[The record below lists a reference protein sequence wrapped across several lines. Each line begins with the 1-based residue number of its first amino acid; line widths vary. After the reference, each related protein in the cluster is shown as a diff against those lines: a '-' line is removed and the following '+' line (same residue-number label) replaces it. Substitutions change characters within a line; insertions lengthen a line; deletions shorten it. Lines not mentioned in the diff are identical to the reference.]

1 MILKAQVESLLQP
14 VTAAEPCGCDLE
26 YDPAFLEL
34 ERLVQGRPE
43 QQMGSAVLPGQE
55 PDWDA
60 VAKRAATL
68 LGKTKDLRIALH
80 LTRAWLCTDGFAG
93 LCDGLAVLCGLVE
106 RYWEGVFPRFD
117 PDDKNDPTLRVN
129 ILMGLCDAAAV
140 TDRVRALPLVTSRSS
155 GRFSLRDLGGD
166 PSPARSTESP
176 ALAAIDAAF
185 AESEVADLQA
195 RSDGVRESIEHL
207 AAIEATVAAHVG
219 VAHAPSFAKLSG
231 LLSQAHKILAARLA
245 ERGVAAL
252 PAASEQH
259 PAAVTEPAAAELTG
273 AAASR
278 EDIVIL
284 LDRIC
289 DYYQR
294 HEPSSPVPLL
304 LRRCKRLVS
313 ASFLEIVRDIAPDGV
328 SQVEMWRGKEK

>member
-1 MILKAQVESLLQP
+1 MILKAQAESLLQP

-80 LTRAWLCTDGFAG
+80 LTRAWLATYGFTG
-93 LCDGLAVLCGLVE
+93 LRDGLAVLRGLVE
-106 RYWEGVFPRFD
+106 RYWDGVFPRLD
-117 PDDKNDPTLRVN
+117 PNDKNDPTLRVN
-129 ILMGLCDAAAV
+129 ILMELCDAAAV
-140 TDRVRALPLVTSRSS
+140 TDRVRALPLVPSRSC

-166 PSPARSTESP
+166 LPPVRSTESP
-176 ALAAIDAAF
+176 ASAAIDAAF

-195 RSDGVRESIEHL
+195 RTDCVRESIEHL
-207 AAIEATVAAHVG
+207 AAIEATAAVHVG

-231 LLSQAHKILAARLA
+231 LLSQAHKILAARLV
-245 ERGVAAL
+245 ERGVVAL
-252 PAASEQH
+252 PAASETH
-259 PAAVTEPAAAELTG
+259 PAAVTEPASTVLPAAP
-273 AAASR
+273 ASR
-278 EDIVIL
+278 EDVVIS
-284 LDRIC
+284 LDGIC

-294 HEPSSPVPLL
+294 YEPSSPVPLL

-328 SQVEMWRGKEK
+328 SQVEMWRGKEE

>member
-1 MILKAQVESLLQP
+1 MILKAQAESLLQP

-80 LTRAWLCTDGFAG
+80 LTRAWLAADGFTG
-93 LCDGLAVLCGLVE
+93 LRDGLAVLRGLVE
-106 RYWEGVFPRFD
+106 RYWDGVFPRLD
-117 PDDKNDPTLRVN
+117 PNDKNDPTLRVN
-129 ILMGLCDAAAV
+129 ILMELCDAAAV
-140 TDRVRALPLVTSRSS
+140 TDRVRALPLVTSRSC
-155 GRFSLRDLGGD
+155 GRFSLRDLAGD
-166 PSPARSTESP
+166 LPPARSTESP
-176 ALAAIDAAF
+176 TSAAIDAAF
-185 AESEVADLQA
+185 AESEVGDLQGMA
-195 RSDGVRESIEHL
+195 ASVRESIEHL
-207 AAIEATVAAHVG
+207 AALEAAAAAHMG

-259 PAAVTEPAAAELTG
+259 PAAATEPAATALTA

-278 EDIVIL
+278 EDVVIL

>member
-1 MILKAQVESLLQP
+1 MILKAQVESILQP
-14 VTAAEPCGCDLE
+14 VAVAEPCGCDLE

-34 ERLVQGRPE
+34 ERLVQGKPE
-43 QQMGSAVLPGQE
+43 QQMGSAVLPRQE
-55 PDWDA
+55 PDWNA
-60 VAKRAATL
+60 VAHRAATL

-80 LTRAWLCTDGFAG
+80 LTWAWLATDGFTG
-93 LCDGLAVLCGLVE
+93 LRDGLAVLRGLVE
-106 RYWEGVFPRFD
+106 RYWDGVFPRLD
-117 PDDKNDPTLRVN
+117 PAEKNDPTLRVN

-166 PSPARSTESP
+166 PSPARGTESP
-176 ALAAIDAAF
+176 ASAAIDAAF
-185 AESEVADLQA
+185 AESEVADLQS
-195 RSDGVRESIEHL
+195 RSDCVRESIEHL

-231 LLSQAHKILAARLA
+231 LLTQAHKILAARLV

-252 PAASEQH
+252 PAASETR
-259 PAAVTEPAAAELTG
+259 PASAVLTG

-278 EDIVIL
+278 EDVVIL

-294 HEPSSPVPLL
+294 YEPSSPVPLL

>member
-55 PDWDA
+55 PDWNA
-60 VAKRAATL
+60 GAHRAATL

-80 LTRAWLCTDGFAG
+80 LPRAWLCTDGFAG

-252 PAASEQH
+252 PAASEQP